1 MEESS
6 LLNEGLT
13 LMLFGMGFVFLF
25 LTLLVIATSIMS
37 KLMTQYEKTIG
48 VIPDSGVSSPSTY
61 IPKYGPLIDQA
72 PKATDNEAPVIPIIT
87 AAIHKF
93 RSRNK
98 R

>member
-1 MEESS
+1 VDESS

-37 KLMTQYEKTIG
+37 KLMTKYEKTIG
-48 VIPDSGVSSPSTY
+48 VIPDEGVSSPSTF
-61 IPKYGPLIDQA
+61 IPRHGPLIEQA
-72 PKATDNEAPVIPIIT
+72 ASQQKDDTAIVSVIS

-98 R
+98 K